1 MTQKSANHKTPILCP
16 ATPVKTAA
24 GHRHEQRRQADR
36 RTRRATLWT
45 SLRLRGRRRGGRRA
59 GEGHNTYVDRPH
71 RRVILMVCIIT
82 VCSLLDALF
91 TLLYIE
97 RGGVEANP
105 LMALAINLGVRTFVG
120 LKMGLTGVGTVLLA
134 LHQNFRLG
142 LRGLYGIVLT
152 YLVLLAYH
160 GFLWL
165 GE

>member
-1 MTQKSANHKTPILCP
+1 MAQKSANPKPPIP
-16 ATPVKTAA
+16 YPNAPVKTAA
-24 GHRHEQRRQADR
+24 EPMREQRLQADR

-45 SLRLRGRRRGGRRA
+45 SLRLRGRRQGARRA
-59 GEGHNTYVDRPH
+59 GEGQNTYVDRPH
-71 RRVILMVCIIT
+71 RRVSLMVGIIT

-97 RGGVEANP
+97 RGGSEANP